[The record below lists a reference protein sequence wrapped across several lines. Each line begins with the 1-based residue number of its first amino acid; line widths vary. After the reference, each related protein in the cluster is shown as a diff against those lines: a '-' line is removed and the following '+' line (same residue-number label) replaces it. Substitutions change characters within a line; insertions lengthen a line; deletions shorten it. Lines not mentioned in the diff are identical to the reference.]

1 MARRPAPVGHDTT
14 EHDTTEH
21 DNSQT
26 DKRRRIDGHNKVDL
40 RGQVTG
46 EPQLRKFDSG
56 AELFTFNVRVPGRPG
71 RFTSVPVSVW
81 DGDAAATGV
90 AEGDVVR
97 VRGSV
102 VRRFWA
108 DPSGGRRS
116 VVEVVADEVGPG
128 GRPRRS

>member
-1 MARRPAPVGHDTT
+1 MPNRARGPEGEEPDGTAGG
-14 EHDTTEH
+14 
-21 DNSQT
+21 
-26 DKRRRIDGHNKVDL
+26 RRSRLDGHNKVDL

-56 AELFTFNVRVPGRPG
+56 SELLTFNVRVPGRHG

-81 DGDAAATGV
+81 DADAATVEVG
-90 AEGDVVR
+90 EGDVVR
-97 VRGSV
+97 VRGSL

-116 VVEVVADEVGPG
+116 VVEVVADQVGPG